1 MVCWRKTFEECL
13 KVICPYRSI
22 RTGNHSQR
30 TIVPHEKSLAF
41 FTARSDEFCSLHT
54 LLKTHISFPLV
65 MLRET
70 SNAWLPWLQINRAL
84 RALLQRWLGM
94 CEVNQVSC
102 ERGEVCVYYQTHFL
116 SALNHAT
123 PELTL
128 ADWSCAILGFLWCID
143 PVCSAV
149 LLSTMRVI

>member
-30 TIVPHEKSLAF
+30 TIMPHKKSCVF
-41 FTARSDEFCSLHT
+41 FTAWSDEFGSSHT
-54 LLKTHISFPLV
+54 LHKTCISFPLV
-65 MLRET
+65 MLREIKHVIAVVT
-70 SNAWLPWLQINRAL
+70 DKQTCDGIG
-84 RALLQRWLGM
+84 WLGM

-102 ERGEVCVYYQTHFL
+102 ERGEVRCVWYQTHFL
-116 SALNHAT
+116 SSQKHAT

-128 ADWSCAILGFLWCID
+128 ALELCNSRLALVYLSSFFYWS
-143 PVCSAV
+143 
-149 LLSTMRVI
+149 TRE